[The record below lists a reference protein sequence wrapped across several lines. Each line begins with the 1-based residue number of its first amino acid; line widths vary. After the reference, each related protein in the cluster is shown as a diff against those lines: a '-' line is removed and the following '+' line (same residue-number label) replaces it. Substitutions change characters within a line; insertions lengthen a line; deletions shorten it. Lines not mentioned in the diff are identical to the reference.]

1 MTAELS
7 AVDFE
12 LGLAGEV
19 VGVGGSYD
27 CGDTERLHHT
37 PQGEG
42 TEERVIRQ
50 ARASRGNRNGAFADE
65 IGCGKA
71 LHGEEVLVS
80 QVADK
85 HGIVGRICEVFA
97 SYAVHVQTETCALKL
112 AVGDFELA
120 PGEFDGAAMVVEE
133 IATRPADDAGVAIDL
148 KHAIRARRFAGSAMA
163 FGCETLTDPFGQAT
177 TKVSYLGVSS

>member
-97 SYAVHVQTETCALKL
+97 SDAVHVQTKTGPQEL
-112 AVGDFELA
+112 AVCDFDLA
-120 PGEFDGAAMVVEE
+120 SSEFDGTAVVIEE
-133 IATRPADDAGVAIDL
+133 IATRPADDAGVTIDL
-148 KHAIRARRFAGSAMA
+148 KHAISTRRFAG
-163 FGCETLTDPFGQAT
+163 
-177 TKVSYLGVSS
+177 